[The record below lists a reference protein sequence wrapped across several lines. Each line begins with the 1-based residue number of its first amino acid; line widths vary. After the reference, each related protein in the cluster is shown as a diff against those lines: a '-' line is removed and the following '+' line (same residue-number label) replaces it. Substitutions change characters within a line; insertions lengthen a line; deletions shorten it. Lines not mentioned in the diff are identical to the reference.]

1 MPNLKLAVRTLVRT
15 PFVTAVAIASLAL
28 GIGANTAIF
37 SLIQRVLLRPLPVP
51 EPNRLVNVVASGPNP
66 GSQTCNLA
74 GGCETI
80 LTYPMYRDLERAE
93 TGLSLAGHRW
103 VPADLAFRGRTS
115 SGGGE
120 VVSGSFFPTLGL
132 TPALGRLFGPE
143 DDRVVG
149 GHPLVVLSYRYW
161 TNELGSDPSVL
172 NQTISVNGHS
182 MTIIGV
188 APKGFDGTTLGTRPR
203 IYVPL
208 TMRTE
213 LEPWYTEFTDRR
225 SYWIYAFGRLKP
237 GVTREA
243 AEARINGVYR
253 PIIADVELPL
263 QEGVPDQMLAEFK
276 AKKLRLEPGSQ
287 GQSSLHSQTV
297 TPLALL
303 FSVTG
308 IVLLVACTN
317 VASLLLARA
326 AARSSEMAVRSSLGA
341 GRGQLIG
348 QLLTESGLL
357 AIAAGLAS
365 LLVARATLTLIV
377 SFLPQELSQ
386 SLDFELD
393 PPVLLFAMAV
403 SLGTSFLFGLLP
415 AVHSTRPDLLA
426 VTKSNPGKGSVGRR
440 TVRFRNALVT
450 AQIALSM
457 ALLCSAGLF
466 IRSLTNVN
474 RVQLGIR
481 VDSVV
486 IFAVAPSQ
494 IGYASAATRALFS
507 RLETELAATPGVTG
521 VTTGVVPLLRGWN
534 SGGDVDV
541 DGFPTTPEAD
551 VNSRLNWVGVDYF
564 KTLGIPIIAGRE
576 FTPSDDAG
584 TPRVA
589 VVNETFAKKFK
600 LGLNPIGK
608 RFRMGNALAPETRRR
623 REPDMEIVGV
633 AKDAA
638 YSEVKSKIPPVYF
651 IPYRQDT
658 ALGRLNFYVRTR
670 GNAADVMRAIGP
682 LVAKLEPNLPVAD
695 LTTLPRQLKENV
707 YLDRM
712 ITTFSAGFAALATL
726 LAAVGLYGVLAYT
739 VAQRTREI
747 GLRMALGADSRRVQA
762 MVLRQVGGMTL
773 AGGIVGLAGA
783 FGIGRSAQSLLYGLQ
798 GHDLFAFIGAAFVLG
813 AVALAAG
820 FVPARRASRVHPME
834 ALRAE

>member
-15 PFVTAVAIASLAL
+15 PFVTAVAILSLAL

-37 SLIQRVLLRPLPVP
+37 SLIQRVLLNPLPVP
-51 EPNRLVNVVASGPNP
+51 EPDRLVNVVASGPNP
-66 GSQTCNLA
+66 GSQSCNMA
-74 GGCETI
+74 GNCDII

-120 VVSGSFFPTLGL
+120 VVSGSYFTTLGL
-132 TPALGRLFGPE
+132 TPALGRLFNPD
-143 DDRVVG
+143 DDRVIG
-149 GHPLVVLSYRYW
+149 GNPLVVLSYRYW
-161 TNELGSDPSVL
+161 ANELGADPSVL
-172 NQTISVNGHS
+172 NQPILVNGHS

-188 APKGFDGTTLGTRPR
+188 APKGFDGNTLGSRAR
-203 IYVPL
+203 VYVPL

-213 LEPWYTEFTDRR
+213 LEPWYREFTDRR
-225 SYWIYAFGRLKP
+225 SYWVYAFGRLKP
-237 GVTREA
+237 GVSRADGES
-243 AEARINGVYR
+243 RINGVYH
-253 PIIADVELPL
+253 PIIVDVELPL
-263 QEGVPDQMLAEFK
+263 QQGVPDQALAEFK
-276 AKKLRLEPGSQ
+276 AKKLRLEPGRR
-287 GQSSLHSQTV
+287 GQSTLHAQTF

-317 VASLLLARA
+317 VASLLLAKA

-341 GRGQLIG
+341 GRGQLMA

-357 AIAAGLAS
+357 AVAAGIAS
-365 LLVARATLTLIV
+365 LVVARGTLTVIV
-377 SFLPQELSQ
+377 SFLPSDLSQ
-386 SLDFELD
+386 TVDFGLDA
-393 PPVLLFAMAV
+393 PVLLFAMAV

-426 VTKSNPGKGSVGRR
+426 VTKSAAGKGSVGRR
-440 TVRFRNALVT
+440 TVQFRNALVM

-481 VDSVV
+481 IDSLVTFFV
-486 IFAVAPSQ
+486 SPGQ
-494 IGYASAATRALFS
+494 IGYGAAQSRALID
-507 RLETELAATPGVTG
+507 RLRDGVATIPGVSAVATG
-521 VTTGVVPLLRGWN
+521 GMPILRGWS

-541 DGFPTTPEAD
+541 DGFPTTPDAD
-551 VNSRLNWVGVDYF
+551 VNSRVNWIGPDYF
-564 KTLGIPIIAGRE
+564 KTLGIPVLAGRE
-576 FTPSDDAG
+576 FTPADDAG
-584 TPRVA
+584 TPLVA
-589 VVNETFAKKFK
+589 VVNETFAKHFR
-600 LGLNPIGK
+600 LGSNPVGK
-608 RFRMGNALAPETRRR
+608 RFRRGNALAPETRREKQR
-623 REPDMEIVGV
+623 DIEIVGLV
-633 AKDAA
+633 KDAA
-638 YSEVKSKIPPVYF
+638 YSDVKSKVPPVF
-651 IPYRQDT
+651 FTPFRQDT
-658 ALGRLNFYVRTR
+658 MITAQNYYVRVH
-670 GNAADVMRAIGP
+670 GSSADVMRAIGP
-682 LVAKLEPNLPVAD
+682 LVSRIEPNLPVSD
-695 LTTLPRQLKENV
+695 LTTLPRQVKDNV

-747 GLRMALGADSRRVQA
+747 GLRMALGADGARVRT

-773 AGGIVGLAGA
+773 IGGTIGVAGA
-783 FGIGRSAQSLLYGLQ
+783 FGIGRSAQSLLYGLA
-798 GHDLFAFIGAAFVLG
+798 GHDLFAFAGAAFVLTL
-813 AVALAAG
+813 VALAAG
-820 FVPARRASRVHPME
+820 FVPALRASRVHPME

>member
-15 PFVTAVAIASLAL
+15 PFVTAVAILSLAL

-51 EPNRLVNVVASGPNP
+51 EPDRLVNVSASGPNP

-74 GGCETI
+74 GNCDVI
-80 LTYPMYRDLERAE
+80 LSYPMYRDLERAE
-93 TGLSLAGHRW
+93 TGISLAGHRW

-120 VVSGSFFPTLGL
+120 VVSGSYFTTLGL
-132 TPALGRLFGPE
+132 TPALGRLFNPD

-149 GHPLVVLSYRYW
+149 GNPLVVLSYRYW
-161 TNELGSDPSVL
+161 TNELGSDPNIL
-172 NQTISVNGHS
+172 NQPISVNGHS

-188 APKGFDGTTLGTRPR
+188 APKGFDGTTLGTRAR
-203 IYVPL
+203 VYIPL

-213 LEPWYTEFTDRR
+213 LEPWYREFTERR

-237 GVTREA
+237 GVSRPDA
-243 AEARINGVYR
+243 DARINGVYH
-253 PIIADVELPL
+253 PIITDIELPL
-263 QEGVPDQMLAEFK
+263 QQGVPDQMLAEFK
-276 AKKLRLEPGSQ
+276 AKKLRVEPGPQ
-287 GQSSLHSQTV
+287 GQSSLHGQTK

-317 VASLLLARA
+317 VASLLLAKA

-341 GRGQLIG
+341 GRAQLMA

-357 AIAAGLAS
+357 AVAAGIAS
-365 LLVARATLTLIV
+365 LFVARWTLALLV
-377 SFLPQELSQ
+377 SFLPTDLSQ
-386 SLDFELD
+386 SLDFALD
-393 PPVLLFAMAV
+393 GPVLLFAMAV

-426 VTKSNPGKGSVGRR
+426 VTKSNSGKGSVGRH
-440 TVRFRNALVT
+440 TVRFRNALVM

-474 RVQLGIR
+474 RVELGIR
-481 VDSVV
+481 ADSVV
-486 IFAVAPSQ
+486 TFSISPGQ
-494 IGYASAATRALFS
+494 IGYGAAQTRSLFQ
-507 RLETELAATPGVTG
+507 RLETELATIPGV
-521 VTTGVVPLLRGWN
+521 VSVSSSLVPMLRGWN
-534 SGGDVDV
+534 NGGDVDV
-541 DGFPTTPEAD
+541 DGFPTTPDAD
-551 VNSRLNWVGVDYF
+551 VNTRENYVGIDYF
-564 KTLGIPIIAGRE
+564 KTFGIPVLAGRE
-576 FTPSDDAG
+576 FVAGDDAG
-584 TPRVA
+584 APLVA
-589 VVNETFAKKFK
+589 VVNETFAKHFR
-600 LGLNPIGK
+600 LGRNPIGT
-608 RFRMGNALAPETRRR
+608 RLRRGNALAPETRRR
-623 REPDMEIVGV
+623 KQPDIEIVGLV
-633 AKDAA
+633 KDAV
-638 YSEVKSKIPPVYF
+638 YSEVKAKIPPLLF
-651 IPYRQDT
+651 APYRQDT
-658 ALGRLNFYVRTR
+658 MITYQNFYVRTR
-670 GNAADVMRAIGP
+670 GRSEDVIRAIGP
-682 LVAKLEPNLPVAD
+682 LVAKLEPSLPVND
-695 LTTLPRQLKENV
+695 LTTLPRQIKENV

-747 GLRMALGADSRRVQA
+747 GLRMALGADSARVRT

-773 AGGIVGLAGA
+773 IGGTIGVVGA
-783 FGIGRSAQSLLYGLQ
+783 FGIGRSAQSLLYGLA
-798 GHDLFAFIGAAFVLG
+798 GHDLFAFAGAAFVLTL
-813 AVALAAG
+813 VALAAG
-820 FVPARRASRVHPME
+820 FVPALRASRVHPME
-834 ALRAE
+834 ALKAE